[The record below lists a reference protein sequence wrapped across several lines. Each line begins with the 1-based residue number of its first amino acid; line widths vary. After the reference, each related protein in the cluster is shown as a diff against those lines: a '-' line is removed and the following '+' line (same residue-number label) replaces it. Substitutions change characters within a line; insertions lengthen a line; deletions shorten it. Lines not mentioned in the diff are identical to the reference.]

1 MEVLDDIE
9 AAMVKT
15 TELDRI
21 KNTGI
26 TLQKAKKGGLQ
37 HTSVQSM
44 TERALVSENHVAKKP
59 YTKK

>member
-9 AAMVKT
+9 AAIVKT
-15 TELDRI
+15 MELHGI
-21 KNTGI
+21 KNTRI
-26 TLQKAKKGGLQ
+26 ALQKATKGDLQ